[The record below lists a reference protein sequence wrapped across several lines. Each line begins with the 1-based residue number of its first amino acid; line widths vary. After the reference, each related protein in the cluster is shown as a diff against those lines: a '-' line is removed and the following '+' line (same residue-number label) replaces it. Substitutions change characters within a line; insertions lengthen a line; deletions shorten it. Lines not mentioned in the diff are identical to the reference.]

1 MRPRVVVTGLGLV
14 TPLGINAED
23 TWSGLIAGRSGAGR
37 ITRFDPSGLDTTFAC
52 EVKGF
57 DGQAYIERKEARRY
71 DLFLQYA
78 IAASQMAMDS
88 AGLASGVPR
97 PDRAGV
103 LVGSGVGGMQT
114 FEDQARI
121 FIEKGPSRVSPFFV
135 PMFIS
140 DIAAGIVAI
149 RFGLTGPNY
158 CTVSAC
164 ASSANA
170 VGQAYRLIQDGDA
183 DIMLA
188 GGSEAAVT
196 PLTVA
201 GFAAMKALSTRNDDP
216 ATASRP
222 FDRDRDGF
230 VIAEGSGV
238 VVLERLEHAQA
249 RGAAILGEIVG
260 LGMSADAFHITQPAP
275 DGAGARQAMRVC
287 LANAGLAPADV
298 QYINSHGTSTP
309 HGDIAETR
317 AVKSLFGDAARTL
330 VMGST
335 KSMTGHM
342 LGATGAV
349 EFAICVLVIQRG
361 IIPPTINQFNADPEC
376 DLDCAPNHAVER
388 RVDVALSNSF
398 GFGGHNVSL
407 AVKRFQT

>member
-1 MRPRVVVTGLGLV
+1 VVVTGLGLV

-37 ITRFDPSGLDTTFAC
+37 ITRFDPSGLDVTFAC

-78 IAASQMAMDS
+78 IAASQMAMES
-88 AGLASGVPR
+88 AGLASGVPQ

-275 DGAGARQAMRVC
+275 DGAGAQQAMRVC

-317 AVKSLFGDAARTL
+317 AVKSLFGDAARSL

-407 AVKRFQT
+407 AVKRFQQEAT

>member
-1 MRPRVVVTGLGLV
+1 VVVTGLGLV

-37 ITRFDPSGLDTTFAC
+37 ITRFDPSGLDVTFAC

-78 IAASQMAMDS
+78 IAASQMAMES

-114 FEDQARI
+114 FEDQARV

-238 VVLERLEHAQA
+238 VVLESLEHARA

-407 AVKRFQT
+407 AVKRYQA